1 MVAPRGRRYAPRM
14 TTDDLFSRAADKDRA
29 LSPLA
34 DRMRPRSLEEFVGQE
49 HLMGEG
55 RFLERAIRADKVP
68 SLVLWGP
75 PGTGKT
81 TLARVIA
88 EHTGARFVPFS
99 AVAGSVKEVREI
111 IAAAAEQRSA
121 YRRRTILF
129 IDEIHRF
136 NKAQQDTLLPSV
148 EKGIVT
154 LIGATTE
161 NPSFSVIAA
170 LLSRCKVLTLSPL
183 PKDAVRR
190 ILERALA
197 DAERGLGGMQ
207 IAVDEEALEFIGDVA
222 RGDAR
227 YALSALEIAAEHASR
242 SPSRRVDLA
251 CVEEAAQAKALLYD
265 KAGEEHYNVVSAF
278 IKSLRGSDPDAALYW
293 MFRMIDAGE
302 DPLFALRRMI
312 IFASED
318 VGNADPHALQ
328 VVVAADAAYQRVG
341 MPEGAYPLAQACTY
355 LASAPKSNAQVE
367 AIAGPRRDIA
377 ERGPLPVPEK
387 LRNAPTK
394 LMKELGYGDGYRYP
408 HDEGGYARGETYLP
422 DALVGTRYYR
432 PRESGVESKIAA
444 RLRWLRGE
452 GGEEG

>member
-1 MVAPRGRRYAPRM
+1 M
-14 TTDDLFSRAADKDRA
+14 TEDLFSRAVANDRS
-29 LSPLA
+29 LTPLA
-34 DRMRPRSLEEFVGQE
+34 DRMRPRELSEFVGQT
-49 HLMGEG
+49 HLLGEG
-55 RFLERAIRADKVP
+55 RFLERAIAADRVP

-88 EHTGARFVPFS
+88 NRTGTRFVPFS
-99 AVAGSVKEVREI
+99 AVSGSVKEVREI
-111 IAAAAEQRSA
+111 VAEAAEQRRA

-136 NKAQQDTLLPSV
+136 NKAQQDVLLPCV
-148 EKGIVT
+148 EQGVVT

-170 LLSRCKVLTLSPL
+170 LLSRCKVLTLEPL
-183 PKDAVRR
+183 APEEIRS

-197 DAERGLGGMQ
+197 DADKGLGASG
-207 IAVDEEALEFIGDVA
+207 VTVEERALEFIAEAA

-227 YALSALEIAAEHASR
+227 YALSALEIAVQHALGGASK
-242 SPSRRVDLA
+242 RVDLA
-251 CVEEAAQAKALLYD
+251 CIEEAAQAKALLYD

-293 MFRMIDAGE
+293 MFRMIEAGE
-302 DPLFALRRMI
+302 DPLFVLRRMI

-328 VVVAADAAYQRVG
+328 VVVAADSAYQRVG

-355 LASAPKSNAQVE
+355 LACAQKSNAQVD
-367 AIAGPRRDIA
+367 AIALPRRDIA
-377 ERGPLPVPEK
+377 EHGPLPVPAK

-394 LMKELGYGDGYRYP
+394 LMKEMGYGASYRYP
-408 HDEGGYARGETYLP
+408 HAEGGYARGETYLP
-422 DALVGTRYYR
+422 DALVGRRYYV
-432 PRESGVESKIAA
+432 PKESGVEAKIAA

-452 GGEEG
+452 DDGGDRNDG

>member
-1 MVAPRGRRYAPRM
+1 M
-14 TTDDLFSRAADKDRA
+14 TEDLFSRAVAKDRS
-29 LSPLA
+29 LTPLA
-34 DRMRPRSLEEFVGQE
+34 DRMRPESLAEFVGQT
-49 HLMGEG
+49 HLLGEG
-55 RFLERAIRADKVP
+55 RFLERAIKADRVP

-88 EHTGARFVPFS
+88 NHTGARFVPFS
-99 AVAGSVKEVREI
+99 AVSGSVKEVREI
-111 IAAAAEQRSA
+111 IAEAAEQRRA
-121 YRRRTILF
+121 YRKRTILF

-136 NKAQQDTLLPSV
+136 NKAQQDVLLPSV
-148 EKGIVT
+148 EQGVVT

-170 LLSRCKVLTLSPL
+170 LLSRCKVLALEPL
-183 PKDAVRR
+183 APPDIRR
-190 ILERALA
+190 ILDRAIA
-197 DAERGLGGMQ
+197 DADKGLGASGLT
-207 IAVDEEALEFIGDVA
+207 VDENALEFIADAA

-227 YALSALEIAAEHASR
+227 YALSAIEIAAQHALQGQSHV
-242 SPSRRVDLA
+242 VDLA

-293 MFRMIDAGE
+293 MFRMIEAGE

-318 VGNADPHALQ
+318 IGNADPHALQ
-328 VVVAADAAYQRVG
+328 VVVAADAAFQRVG

-355 LASAPKSNAQVE
+355 LACAPKSNAQVD
-367 AIAGPRRDIA
+367 AISLPRRDIA
-377 ERGPLPVPEK
+377 EHGPLPVPAK

-394 LMKELGYGDGYRYP
+394 LMKEWGYGADYRYP
-408 HDEGGYARGETYLP
+408 HAEGGYARGETYLP
-422 DALVGTRYYR
+422 DTLVGRRYYV

-444 RLRWLRGE
+444 RLKWLRGE
-452 GGEEG
+452 DEKGEE

>member
-1 MVAPRGRRYAPRM
+1 M
-14 TTDDLFSRAADKDRA
+14 TEDLFSRAAASDRS
-29 LSPLA
+29 LTPLA
-34 DRMRPRSLEEFVGQE
+34 DRMRPESLAEFVGQA
-49 HLMGEG
+49 HLLGEG
-55 RFLERAIRADKVP
+55 RFLERAIAADRVP

-88 EHTGARFVPFS
+88 HHTGARFVPFS
-99 AVAGSVKEVREI
+99 AVSGSVKEVREI
-111 IAAAAEQRSA
+111 IAEAAEQRRV
-121 YRRRTILF
+121 YRKRTILF

-136 NKAQQDTLLPSV
+136 NKAQQDVLLPGV
-148 EKGIVT
+148 EKGVVT

-170 LLSRCKVLTLSPL
+170 LLSRCKVLTLEPL
-183 PKDAVRR
+183 EPSAIRR

-197 DAERGLGGMQ
+197 DADNPLGASGATVDD
-207 IAVDEEALEFIGDVA
+207 AVLDFVADAA

-227 YALSALEIAAEHASR
+227 YALTAIEIAVQHALQGTAK
-242 SPSRRVDLA
+242 RVDLA
-251 CVEEAAQAKALLYD
+251 CIEVAAQAKALLYD
-265 KAGEEHYNVVSAF
+265 KAGDEHYNVISAF

-293 MFRMIDAGE
+293 MFRMIEAGE
-302 DPLFALRRMI
+302 DPLFVLRRMI

-328 VVVAADAAYQRVG
+328 VIVAADAAYQRVG

-355 LASAPKSNAQVE
+355 LACAPKSNAQVD
-367 AIAGPRRDIA
+367 AISLPRADIR
-377 ERGPLPVPEK
+377 EHGPLPVPAK

-394 LMKELGYGDGYRYP
+394 LMKEWGYGADYRYP
-408 HDEGGYARGETYLP
+408 HAEGGYARGETYLP
-422 DALVGTRYYR
+422 DALVGRRYYA
-432 PRESGVESKIAA
+432 PRDSGVEAKIAA

-452 GGEEG
+452 EPGGGDE

>member
-1 MVAPRGRRYAPRM
+1 M
-14 TTDDLFSRAADKDRA
+14 TEDLFSRAVAKDRS
-29 LSPLA
+29 LTPLA
-34 DRMRPRSLEEFVGQE
+34 DRMRPENISEFVGQE
-49 HLMGEG
+49 HLLGEG
-55 RFLERAIRADKVP
+55 RFLERAIAADRVP

-88 EHTGARFVPFS
+88 NHTGARFVPFS
-99 AVAGSVKEVREI
+99 AVSGSVKEVREI
-111 IAAAAEQRSA
+111 VAEAAEQRRA
-121 YRRRTILF
+121 YRKRTILF

-136 NKAQQDTLLPSV
+136 NKAQQDVLLPCV
-148 EKGIVT
+148 EQGIVT

-170 LLSRCKVLTLSPL
+170 LLSRCKVLTLEPL
-183 PKDAVRR
+183 APAAIRS
-190 ILERALA
+190 ILDRALA
-197 DAERGLGGMQ
+197 DADKGLGAAG
-207 IAVDEEALEFIGDVA
+207 ATVDDAALDFISEAA

-227 YALSALEIAAEHASR
+227 YALTAIEIAVQHALQSEGK
-242 SPSRRVDLA
+242 RVDLA

-265 KAGEEHYNVVSAF
+265 KAGEEHYNVISAF

-293 MFRMIDAGE
+293 MFRMIEAGE
-302 DPLFALRRMI
+302 DPLFVLRRMI

-355 LASAPKSNAQVE
+355 LACAQKSNAQVD
-367 AIAGPRRDIA
+367 AIALPRRDIA
-377 ERGPLPVPEK
+377 ERGPLPVPAK

-394 LMKELGYGDGYRYP
+394 LMKEWGYGADYRYP
-408 HDEGGYARGETYLP
+408 HAEGGYARGETYLP
-422 DALVGTRYYR
+422 DALVGRRYYA
-432 PRESGVESKIAA
+432 PKESGVEAKIAA

-452 GGEEG
+452 DDGEKGGG